1 MPQSAIPSS
10 ARLSAS
16 VAPGNGITTV
26 TTRVELDTT
35 GSTAAP
41 STPVTVWGSDGT
53 ALISDGFADSAA
65 VQTASIAQIAFNGTD
80 VVALTAAGVV
90 TNIIPLA
97 SQTQSFA
104 LGSTVSPVVQISL
117 SANHLLAL
125 HGDGTV
131 EAVGSNGSGQT
142 TVPTTLGR
150 AVAVAAGSSYS
161 LALLE
166 TGEVIGWGSNAAG
179 QTNIPTGARSGVRQI
194 AAGPSHVLAIGHNG
208 GVIAWGDSSNGKTAV
223 PPEASR
229 DIIQIATGAQHSL
242 ALTSDGRVYAW
253 GSNSAG
259 QTTIPATAVDVIAIY
274 ASETTSAAVTRSG
287 QVIFWGS
294 ATAPSVTNPV
304 TLAFTNSRVIALQGA
319 MPTTQVRTIPSGTT
333 PVQISHTFTGLIYN
347 RRYRYSI
354 TASNRNGSNTQS
366 GTFITQSTPSTV
378 FLPMLSA
385 DSSSTP
391 PLSVTK

>member
-1 MPQSAIPSS
+1 
-10 ARLSAS
+10 
-16 VAPGNGITTV
+16 V
-26 TTRVELDTT
+26 
-35 GSTAAP
+35 
-41 STPVTVWGSDGT
+41 
-53 ALISDGFADSAA
+53 FADATTL
-65 VQTASIAQIAFNGTD
+65 QTTSLAQIAFNGTD
-80 VVALTAAGVV
+80 IVALTTTGVV
-90 TNIIPLA
+90 TNVIPLA

-104 LGSTVSPVVQISL
+104 LGSTTSPVVQISL
-117 SANHLLAL
+117 SGNHLLAL
-125 HGDGTV
+125 HEDGTV
-131 EAVGSNGSGQT
+131 EAVGSNESAQT

-150 AVAVAAGSSYS
+150 AVAVAAGNSYS

-166 TGEVIGWGSNAAG
+166 TGEVIGWGSNTAG
-179 QTNIPTGARSGVRQI
+179 QTTIPTGARSGVRQI
-194 AAGPSHVLAIGHNG
+194 AAGPTHALAIGHDG
-208 GVIAWGDSSNGKTAV
+208 GVIAWGDSSNGKTTV

-229 DIIQIATGAQHSL
+229 DIIQIASGAQHSL

-304 TLAFTNSRVIALQGA
+304 MLTFTNSRVIALQGA

-354 TASNRNGSNTQS
+354 TASNRDGSNTQS